1 SAGVGRAQSV
11 YHGGIHLPAATR
23 LQSDGN
29 AGRARLL
36 VGGQDQVELFE
47 QPRSAGAGLR
57 YIRRLTIMRL
67 GFIGFIVLA
76 AVSSASALAADANH
90 GKELFLACAACHTE
104 KADALGPSLKGI
116 VGRKAASLDN
126 FRYSP
131 AMQRSNITWTEAN
144 LRDYLMD
151 PQGKV
156 KGNRMPFS
164 GIPNR
169 ADVDDLI

>member
-1 SAGVGRAQSV
+1 
-11 YHGGIHLPAATR
+11 
-23 LQSDGN
+23 
-29 AGRARLL
+29 
-36 VGGQDQVELFE
+36 
-47 QPRSAGAGLR
+47 
-57 YIRRLTIMRL
+57 MRL
-67 GFIGFIVLA
+67 GFIGFIALA
-76 AVSSASALAADANH
+76 AVSSVSALAADANH

-116 VGRKAASLDN
+116 VGRKAASLDT

-131 AMQRSNITWTEAN
+131 AMQRSNITWTETN

-164 GIPNR
+164 GMPNR
-169 ADVDDLI
+169 ADVDDLIAHLGTLK